1 MEQLLQEN
9 ESYVVAYRQRN
20 GVGNILVF
28 GPSIGSDLA
37 QAKFWRNVVEN
48 DYGLDSK
55 PKVMK
60 LVQVDL

>member
-48 DYGLDSK
+48 DHGLDSK